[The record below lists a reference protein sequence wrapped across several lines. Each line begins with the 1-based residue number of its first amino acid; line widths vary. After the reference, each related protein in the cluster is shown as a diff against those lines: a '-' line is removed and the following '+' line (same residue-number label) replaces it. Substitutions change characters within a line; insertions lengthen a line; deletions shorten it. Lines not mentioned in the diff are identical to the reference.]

1 MVRPWLASAPVSS
14 SRPNSRTLLSAR
26 TAALVGPAGGDQARF
41 PGWAASSFAGMEQA
55 ALLFTPVAWG
65 QRGAYGGRE
74 RRGSREAGR
83 AVFVAILLML
93 AGTLNIIYGIA
104 AIADGN
110 FWVNENHF
118 VIANLD
124 TWGWVLVILGAIQL
138 IAGFSLFA
146 GGTFGRVIGIV
157 AASLGALGALLSIG
171 GAYPFWA
178 LGVFAVCLWCLHGLI
193 VLGEP
198 IEEEATAGQSRP
210 RRRRASRLNLQRH
223 VWGCDCRRSQIGGA
237 SVGLEGLRLQ
247 RFRR

>member
-65 QRGAYGGRE
+65 QRPARTAAAKGRVT
-74 RRGSREAGR
+74 RGLGR

-110 FWVNENHF
+110 FWVNENH
-118 VIANLD
+118 L
-124 TWGWVLVILGAIQL
+124 
-138 IAGFSLFA
+138 
-146 GGTFGRVIGIV
+146 
-157 AASLGALGALLSIG
+157 
-171 GAYPFWA
+171 
-178 LGVFAVCLWCLHGLI
+178 
-193 VLGEP
+193 
-198 IEEEATAGQSRP
+198 
-210 RRRRASRLNLQRH
+210 
-223 VWGCDCRRSQIGGA
+223 
-237 SVGLEGLRLQ
+237 
-247 RFRR
+247 